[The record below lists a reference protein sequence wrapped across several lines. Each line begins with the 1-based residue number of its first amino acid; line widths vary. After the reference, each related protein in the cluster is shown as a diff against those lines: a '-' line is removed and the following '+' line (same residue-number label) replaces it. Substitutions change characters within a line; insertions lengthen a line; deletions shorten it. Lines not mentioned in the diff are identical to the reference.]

1 MREEEESLQRGR
13 EEREAQLVENERL
26 MRERQERKERAKADR
41 SVEQIIRDKEYQRHY
56 YQNHVNK
63 LIECERCKR
72 IYASVYS
79 MRRHNCC
86 VPIECE
92 RCKRLYAS
100 VYSMRRHY
108 CCVRGKV

>member
-1 MREEEESLQRGR
+1 MSEEEESLQR
-13 EEREAQLVENERL
+13 EAQLVEHERL
-26 MRERQERKERAKADR
+26 MRETQERKERAKAER
-41 SVEQIIRDKEYQRHY
+41 SAEQIIRKREHQRHY
-56 YQNHVNK
+56 YQNHVK
-63 LIECERCKR
+63 KQVECERCKR

-86 VPIECE
+86 VPVECE
-92 RCKRLYAS
+92 RCKRIYAS